1 MKNKALRTYTFFLL
15 LLSLITTSLPVA
27 GYSQAVGTAAGTAS
41 SQYAAALTAI
51 EAKAETRMKELG
63 IPGMSLV
70 IVKDDQIIYMKGLG
84 LKDFENKVAVT
95 PDTQFAIGSATKAF
109 TALSVLL
116 AQDEGK
122 LSLDDHP
129 RKYLPY
135 FKMYDPETD
144 KNITIRD
151 LLSHSSGL
159 NRTDLAMITGKLTR
173 AELIEVAAQAK
184 PTAKLREKFQYQNL
198 MFTAAGEIAAKVE
211 KKRWEKLVPEKVL
224 KPLGMTNTTMSIS
237 EMEKAK
243 DRSLG
248 YDYNF
253 DTKETRVRPYRSI
266 DEVAPAGSINSS
278 ARDMAIWLRFV
289 LNGGVLDGKRLVSE
303 KSFDEWLKP
312 QMKITPNG
320 KNSYGLGWFIS
331 EWNGLK
337 VVEHGGNIDGFNSQV
352 AMIPEKKLGFVMLT
366 NVTGSPLGPELMQ
379 TVWKSMLEEPKKPEA
394 TSPATGTPISAAA
407 AAGKY
412 KIEKANAEMEVKN
425 EDGKLF
431 LVVPGQP
438 PYALENESGNRYRMA
453 GAPAGF
459 FITFKENGAF
469 LEQPHGNFDLVR
481 VSGEAKPAA
490 AGSGSAKELVGEY
503 LTPGGTG
510 TVVVKDADGKV
521 TFNIAGQPP
530 YELKD
535 KAKDQ
540 YFMGGL
546 PETYWLRAKR
556 DEAGKLIAMIVTQ
569 PEGEFE
575 FKRKDASTDK
585 PAIEIADLMQKA
597 IDAIGGE
604 ANLRKLTSRVVE
616 ADIDMENQGVK
627 GSATVYSKAP
637 HFSATETTMTA
648 LGKKIAMGWE
658 YFDGTGGE
666 EVYTFA
672 PVEKYAGKKLADIKI
687 GSDFYSPLN
696 WKTSYK
702 KAEVRGIKKVG
713 DEDAYVV
720 ALETENG
727 TNATE
732 YYSTKTFL
740 LLKRD
745 GFSASSTTQRQ
756 LPYTVLYSDYRDVD
770 GVKLPFKTVNN
781 TVSMGDIV
789 TTIRSVKHN
798 VQLDDKLFAP
808 RKVEIK

>member
-1 MKNKALRTYTFFLL
+1 MAL
-15 LLSLITTSLPVA
+15 A
-27 GYSQAVGTAAGTAS
+27 
-41 SQYAAALTAI
+41 
-51 EAKAETRMKELG
+51 
-63 IPGMSLV
+63 
-70 IVKDDQIIYMKGLG
+70 IVKDDQVIFMKGLG
-84 LKDFENKVAVT
+84 YKDFEKKVAVT

-129 RKYLPY
+129 RKFLPY

-198 MFTAAGEIAAKVE
+198 MFTAAGEIVSKIE
-211 KKRWEKLVPEKVL
+211 NRSWENIVPEKIL
-224 KPLGMTNTTMSIS
+224 KPLGMANTTMSITQI
-237 EMEKAK
+237 EKAN

-248 YDYNF
+248 YTYNF
-253 DTKETRVRPYRSI
+253 DTKETTLRPYRSI

-278 ARDMAIWLRFV
+278 ARDMGTWLRFV
-289 LNGGVLDGKRLVSE
+289 LNGGVLDGKRIVSE
-303 KSFDEWLKP
+303 KSFAEWLKP
-312 QMKITPNG
+312 QMKMTPDG
-320 KNSYGLGWFIS
+320 KRSYGLGWFLE

-337 VVEHGGNIDGFNSQV
+337 VVQHAGNIDGFNSQV

-366 NVTGSPLGPELMQ
+366 NVTGSPLGTELMQ
-379 TVWKSMLEEPKKPEA
+379 LIWKSMLEEPKKPEA
-394 TSPATGTPISAAA
+394 ASPVNGQPISAAA

-412 KIEKANAEMEVKN
+412 KISTADAEMEVTN

-438 PYALENESGNRYRMA
+438 PYALENESGNRYRLA

-481 VSGEAKPAA
+481 VGADAKPAA
-490 AGSGSAKELVGEY
+490 AGSGNAKELVGEY

-510 TVVVKDADGKV
+510 TINVKDSEGKV

-540 YFMGGL
+540 FFLGGL
-546 PETYWLRAKR
+546 PEAYWLRAKR
-556 DEAGKLIAMIVTQ
+556 DEAGKLIALVITQ

-575 FKRKDASTDK
+575 FKRKDSSAAK
-585 PAIEIADLMQKA
+585 PPIEIDELMQKA

-616 ADIDMENQGVK
+616 ADLDMENQGVK
-627 GSATVYSKAP
+627 GSMTSYSKAP
-637 HFSATETTMTA
+637 NLSATETTMTA
-648 LGKKIAMGWE
+648 LGKKVATGWD
-658 YFDGTGGE
+658 YFDGTAGE

-672 PVEKYAGKKLADIKI
+672 PVEKYAGKKLADVKI
-687 GSDFYSPLN
+687 GADFYGPLN
-696 WKTSYK
+696 WKVNYK

-713 DEDAYVV
+713 EEEAYVV

-727 TNATE
+727 TSATE

-756 LPYTVLYSDYRDVD
+756 SPYTVFYSDYREVD

-781 TVSMGDIV
+781 TISMGDIV
-789 TTIRSVKHN
+789 TVVRKVKHN
-798 VQLDDKLFAP
+798 VALDDKLFAP
-808 RKVEIK
+808 RTVEVK

>member
-1 MKNKALRTYTFFLL
+1 MSNKTLRKLTLLFALFST
-15 LLSLITTSLPVA
+15 ITAALPVV
-27 GYSQAVGTAAGTAS
+27 GFSQAVGTAAPSANP
-41 SQYAAALTAI
+41 YAAALAVI
-51 EAKAETRMKELG
+51 EQKTEARRQELG
-63 IPGMSLV
+63 IPGMALA
-70 IVKDDQIIYMKGLG
+70 IVKDDQVIFMKGLG
-84 LKDFENKVAVT
+84 YKDFEKKVAVT

-129 RKYLPY
+129 RKFLPY

-198 MFTAAGEIAAKVE
+198 MFTAAGEIVSKIE
-211 KKRWEKLVPEKVL
+211 NRSWENIVPEKIL
-224 KPLGMTNTTMSIS
+224 KPLGMANTTMSIAQ
-237 EMEKAK
+237 MEKAN

-248 YDYNF
+248 YTYNF
-253 DTKETRVRPYRSI
+253 DTKETTLRPYRSI

-278 ARDMAIWLRFV
+278 ARDMGTWLRFV
-289 LNGGVLDGKRLVSE
+289 LNGGVLDGKRIVSE
-303 KSFDEWLKP
+303 KSFAEWLQP
-312 QMKITPNG
+312 QMKMTPDG
-320 KNSYGLGWFIS
+320 KRSYGLGWFLE

-337 VVEHGGNIDGFNSQV
+337 VVQHAGNIDGFNSQV

-366 NVTGSPLGPELMQ
+366 NVTGSPLGTELMPLI
-379 TVWKSMLEEPKKPEA
+379 WKNMLEEPKKPEA
-394 TSPATGTPISAAA
+394 ASPVNGQPISAAA

-412 KIEKANAEMEVKN
+412 KISTADAEMEVTN

-438 PYALENESGNRYRMA
+438 PYALENESGNRYRLA

-481 VSGEAKPAA
+481 VGADAKPAA
-490 AGSGSAKELVGEY
+490 AGSGNAKELVGEY

-510 TVVVKDADGKV
+510 TINVKDSEGKV

-540 YFMGGL
+540 FFLGGL
-546 PETYWLRAKR
+546 PEAYWLRAKR
-556 DEAGKLIAMIVTQ
+556 DEAGKLIALVITQ

-575 FKRKDASTDK
+575 FKRKDSLAAK
-585 PAIEIADLMQKA
+585 PPIEIDELMQKA

-616 ADIDMENQGVK
+616 ADLDMENQGVK
-627 GSATVYSKAP
+627 GSMTSYSKAP
-637 HFSATETTMTA
+637 NLSATETTMTA
-648 LGKKIAMGWE
+648 LGKKVATGWD
-658 YFDGTGGE
+658 YFDGTAGE

-672 PVEKYAGKKLADIKI
+672 PVEKYAGKKLADVKI
-687 GSDFYSPLN
+687 GADFYGPLN
-696 WKTSYK
+696 WKVNYK

-713 DEDAYVV
+713 EEEAYVV

-727 TNATE
+727 TSATE

-756 LPYTVLYSDYRDVD
+756 SPYTVFYSDYREVD

-781 TVSMGDIV
+781 TISMGDIV
-789 TTIRSVKHN
+789 TVVRKVKHN
-798 VQLDDKLFAP
+798 VALDDKLFAP
-808 RKVEIK
+808 RTVEVK